1 MILVSAI
8 SITVELKIIIN
19 CAMSADGK
27 IALRTRRQTH
37 ISNEADKKRVHE
49 LRNSADAILVG
60 IETVLSD
67 DPKLTVN
74 SKYVSKPRH
83 PLRIVLDSTGRTPKA
98 AQVILREVRHG
109 FRTQPAARHEH
120 AAFDGGHGAE
130 APAAPAAALVL
141 DGVSETLIV
150 TNDKCKKKF
159 PNAEVIRCGKKDV
172 DLKRLM
178 KILEKRGVRSLLVE
192 GGSKVI
198 WSFLDSRIADEVNIF
213 IGSMVIGGEVSPTPA
228 GGLGAPDEKSVVALQ
243 LKSVKALGNGVL
255 VSYKVVK

>member
-98 AQVILREVRHG
+98 A
-109 FRTQPAARHEH
+109 
-120 AAFDGGHGAE
+120 
-130 APAAPAAALVL
+130 LVL
-141 DGVSETLIV
+141 DGGSETLIV